1 MHFVEAIFV
10 FPLYSFCY
18 ILSNQITCLV
28 KDSLLLHVKGAKLG
42 LTWSQQRR
50 CVTLAAK
57 VHVLSPYNIEVY

>member
-10 FPLYSFCY
+10 FPHYSFCD
-18 ILSNQITCLV
+18 ILSNQITHLV
-28 KDSLLLHVKGAKLG
+28 KDSLLLHIKGAKLG

-50 CVTLAAK
+50 GVNLVAK